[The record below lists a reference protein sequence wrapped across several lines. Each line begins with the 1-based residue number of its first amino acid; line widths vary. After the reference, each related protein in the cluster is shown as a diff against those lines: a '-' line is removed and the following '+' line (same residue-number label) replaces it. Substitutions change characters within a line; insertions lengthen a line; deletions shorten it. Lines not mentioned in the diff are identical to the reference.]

1 MEFCATGDLSKCLWQ
16 NKNNFYGERTIKMIS
31 CQLLQGLQALH
42 KNGIIHCNLKPS
54 NILIDEYGNV
64 KICDFKKSLK
74 VATMNMKDIKKNKTA
89 MTPCYTAPE
98 LFQEDGKYSFKS
110 DLWALG
116 CIMYELAVGQVPF
129 FDENIAKLIN
139 KIINDDVD
147 FNKKELTKYSD
158 EFVQILKRL
167 LVKEPNNRVTW
178 GEIERFDWWEGALF
192 DSNVNNPQ
200 SGKSDNNN
208 KGIDALRLSR
218 IVRNNLDKENY
229 TNVKKNEIDN
239 TDQEFDFQ
247 DKETDDED
255 LVQPE
260 KLNISI
266 SKFPMNVS
274 VLNISKVFKK
284 DKRTYND
291 INAELIQSSNDD
303 MPKIENFF
311 IHPNDRVIKPIIGNK
326 LIEDTPITTFNKSKL
341 PFVPWK
347 KDVLKDMMNSPN
359 DVKTV
364 EQYLYRI
371 YTDLDDHA
379 SKNDFDN
386 LLNLLRYFETIV
398 FDRELANNLINTSF
412 IQQFIQFLKNLNNE
426 DVKTRC
432 CCIIGYLVRYATIIE
447 VPLDNYNFGDIICNT
462 IRGTNNN
469 SDLMKKATA
478 TLGEYLFYVATQEET
493 PDNNEWSISKNY
505 LDILLY
511 CLNEKRGD
519 IVNFYTIKT
528 IENIAILTNVSKKY
542 FASNPDFVIKILDVY
557 NNTNNVEL
565 KCSAVSTVSHLI
577 RHQPS
582 LINNFLEK
590 CNILNDDKV
599 ILKENENI
607 QLCLINCLLF
617 SFVKDV
623 KNVFLANK
631 CELFIG
637 TILKVSE
644 KCNNIIKIKIILLLG
659 YLLTFPKMIIKYGDK
674 AFTKLQKYRIEK
686 NNEIHIAVK
695 FFEKMFIDNAILFS
709 KNFINQLIKDNKH
722 DEILMYCNTFFS
734 MGNYHRISNP
744 LFTVDFLKQIISYI
758 KSKASNK
765 GYDEIISNL
774 LNVLMK
780 FSENPISV
788 IGRIDYILSGL
799 YKDLLNLS
807 DIIKINDVSSVITIC
822 ANILSFIIDYAEG
835 KQNEIKKLIKT
846 CCPIFLNL
854 LKKKEITEET
864 LSLMSLIIEK
874 DETFISIYLSEGII
888 DEIFKLMKN
897 KDYSTNLNIIKILII
912 FTQYKGVGF
921 NEIMKI
927 NLIDKVNYLIS
938 KGLES
943 DDESIYMDY
952 VFELFNELIE
962 KIADYKRKNYSSKVD
977 LDSYKKNFQSK
988 IENVAKNFQLCIDL
1002 LGNDKNVNVQE
1013 MACQCLVFILQF
1025 FPGSNIES
1033 LKMKLNFKPDD
1044 IPKLLKGLELSCHKI
1059 HKRMIQLFIW
1069 IIEYQNDGK
1078 KILKPYVSYITT
1090 YLENICN
1097 TTAEPDIINTAQKFM
1112 NQELVK
1118 IK

>member
-1 MEFCATGDLSKCLWQ
+1 MEMEFCATGDLSKCLWQ
-16 NKNNFYGERTIKMIS
+16 NKKNFYGERTIKLIS
-31 CQLLQGLQALH
+31 TQLLTGLQALH

-74 VATMNMKDIKKNKTA
+74 VSTMNMNEIKKNKNA

-98 LFQEDGKYSFKS
+98 LFQVDGKYSFKS

-139 KIINDDVD
+139 KIINDEVD

-178 GEIERFDWWEGALF
+178 GEIERFDWWEGAF
-192 DSNVNNPQ
+192 NNSNVNNLP
-200 SGKSDNNN
+200 SGKSDNSN
-208 KGIDALRLSR
+208 KGIDPMRLSR
-218 IVRNNLDKENY
+218 IVRNNLDKDNY
-229 TNVKKNEIDN
+229 TVKKNEIDN

-247 DKETDDED
+247 DKDNEDEDTIETD
-255 LVQPE
+255 
-260 KLNISI
+260 KINISI
-266 SKFPMNVS
+266 TKFPMNVS

-291 INAELIQSSNDD
+291 VNAELITSSDEV
-303 MPKIENFF
+303 PKIENIF
-311 IHPNDRVIKPIIGNK
+311 INPADRIIKPIIGNK
-326 LIEDTPITTFNKSKL
+326 LIEDSPITIFNKSKL

-379 SKNDFDN
+379 NKKDYDN
-386 LLNLLRYFETIV
+386 LLNLLKYFETIV
-398 FDRELANNLINTSF
+398 FDRELANNLINTTF
-412 IQQFIQFLKNLNNE
+412 IQQFIQFLKNVNNE
-426 DVKTRC
+426 EVKTRC

-447 VPLDNYNFGDIICNT
+447 LPLDNYKFDEIICNN
-462 IRGTNNN
+462 IKNANNN

-493 PDNNEWSISKNY
+493 PDNNEWSINKNY
-505 LDILLY
+505 LDILLF

-542 FASNPDFVIKILDVY
+542 FASNKDFTEKILNIY
-557 NNTNNVEL
+557 NTTSNVEL
-565 KCSAVSTVSHLI
+565 KCSAISTVSHLI
-577 RHQPS
+577 RHEPS
-582 LINNFLEK
+582 LINLFIEK
-590 CNILNDDKV
+590 CPILNDEKI

-617 SFVKDV
+617 SFVMDH
-623 KNVFLANK
+623 KNIFLASK
-631 CELFIG
+631 CDILFG
-637 TILKVSE
+637 ALLKVLE
-644 KCNNIIKIKIILLLG
+644 KCNNIIKIKIILLFG
-659 YLLTFPKMIIKYGDK
+659 YFLNYPEIIIKYGEN
-674 AFTKLQKYRIEK
+674 AYLKLQKYRIEK
-686 NNEIHIAVK
+686 NNEIHMAVK
-695 FFEKMFIDNAILFS
+695 FFEKMSVDNSKVFS
-709 KNFINQLIKDNKH
+709 KKFINQLNKDNKR
-722 DEILMYCNTFFS
+722 DEIIMNCKLFET
-734 MGNYHRISNP
+734 MGIYHRISNP
-744 LFTVDFLKQIISYI
+744 LFTVDFLKQIMEYI
-758 KSKASNK
+758 KSKAGNK
-765 GYDEIISNL
+765 NNNEIISNL
-774 LNVLMK
+774 INVLMK

-788 IGRIDYILSGL
+788 IARIDYILSGF

-807 DIIKINDVSSVITIC
+807 EIIQINDVSSIITIC
-822 ANILSFIIDYAEG
+822 ANILSFIVDYCEG
-835 KQNEIKKLIKT
+835 KLNEIQNLIKS
-846 CCPIFLNL
+846 CCPILLNL

-874 DETFISIYLSEGII
+874 DETFISIYKSEKII
-888 DEIFKLMKN
+888 DEIFKLMKSN
-897 KDYSTNLNIIKILII
+897 DYSTNLNIIKILII
-912 FTQYKGVGF
+912 FTEYKGVGF
-921 NEIMKI
+921 NEIIKLG
-927 NLIDKVNYLIS
+927 LIDKVNYLIS
-938 KGLES
+938 KGLEN
-943 DDESIYMDY
+943 DDDSVYMDY

-962 KIADYKRKNYSSKVD
+962 KIAEYKRKNYPSKVD
-977 LDSYKKNFQSK
+977 MDSYKKNFQSK

-1002 LGNDKNVNVQE
+1002 LGNENNVNVQE

-1025 FPGSNIES
+1025 FPGSNVES

-1044 IPKLLKGLELSCHKI
+1044 IPKLLKGLELSCYKI

-1069 IIEYQNDGK
+1069 IIEFQNDGK

-1112 NQELVK
+1112 NHELVK

>member
-1 MEFCATGDLSKCLWQ
+1 MEMEFCATGDLSKCLWQ
-16 NKNNFYGERTIKMIS
+16 NKKNNYGERTIKLIS
-31 CQLLQGLQALH
+31 TQLLSGIQALH

-54 NILIDEYGNV
+54 NILIDEYGNA

-74 VATMNMKDIKKNKTA
+74 VSTMNMTEIKKNKNA

-98 LFQEDGKYSFKS
+98 LFQIDGKYSFKS

-139 KIINDDVD
+139 KIINDEVD

-178 GEIERFDWWEGALF
+178 GEIEGFDWWEGAF
-192 DSNVNNPQ
+192 NNSNVKNLP
-200 SGKSDNNN
+200 SGKSDNSN
-208 KGIDALRLSR
+208 KGVDPMRLSR
-218 IVRNNLDKENY
+218 IVRNNLDKDNY
-229 TNVKKNEIDN
+229 VVKKNEIDN
-239 TDQEFDFQ
+239 PDQEFDFQ
-247 DKETDDED
+247 DKDNEDED
-255 LVQPE
+255 TIETE
-260 KLNISI
+260 KINISI

-274 VLNISKVFKK
+274 VLNISKVYKK

-291 INAELIQSSNDD
+291 VNDELITSSDEV
-303 MPKIENFF
+303 PKIENIF
-311 IHPNDRVIKPIIGNK
+311 INPADRIIKPIIGNK

-379 SKNDFDN
+379 NKKDYDN
-386 LLNLLRYFETIV
+386 LLNLLKYFETIV
-398 FDRELANNLINTSF
+398 FDRELANNLINTTF
-412 IQQFIQFLKNLNNE
+412 IQQFIQFLKNVNNE
-426 DVKTRC
+426 EVKTRC

-447 VPLDNYNFGDIICNT
+447 IPLDNYKFDEIICNT
-462 IRGTNNN
+462 IKNSNNN

-493 PDNNEWSISKNY
+493 PDNNEWSINKNY
-505 LDILLY
+505 LDILLF

-542 FASNPDFVIKILDVY
+542 FASQKDFTEKILNVY
-557 NNTNNVEL
+557 NTTNNVEL
-565 KCSAVSTVSHLI
+565 KCSAISTVSHLI
-577 RHQPS
+577 RHEPS
-582 LINNFLEK
+582 LINLFIEK
-590 CNILNDDKV
+590 CPILNDEKI

-617 SFVKDV
+617 SFVMDI
-623 KNVFLANK
+623 NNIFLASK
-631 CELFIG
+631 CDIFIG
-637 TILKVSE
+637 ALLKVLE
-644 KCNNIIKIKIILLLG
+644 KCNNIIKIKIILLFG
-659 YLLTFPKMIIKYGDK
+659 YFLNYPEIIIKYGEN
-674 AFTKLQKYRIEK
+674 AYLKLQKYRIEK
-686 NNEIHIAVK
+686 NKEIHMAVK
-695 FFEKMFIDNAILFS
+695 FFEKMSVDNSKVFS
-709 KNFINQLIKDNKH
+709 KKFINQLNKDNKK
-722 DEILMYCNTFFS
+722 DDIIMYCKLFET
-734 MGNYHRISNP
+734 MGIYHRISNP
-744 LFTVDFLKQIISYI
+744 LFTVDFLKQIMEYI
-758 KSKASNK
+758 KSKAGNK
-765 GYDEIISNL
+765 NNNEIISNL
-774 LNVLMK
+774 INVLLK

-788 IGRIDYILSGL
+788 IARSDYILSSF

-807 DIIKINDVSSVITIC
+807 DIIQINDVSSIITIC
-822 ANILSFIIDYAEG
+822 ANILSFMVDYCEG
-835 KQNEIKKLIKT
+835 KSNEIKTLIKT
-846 CCPIFLNL
+846 CCPILLNL
-854 LKKKEITEET
+854 LRKKEIVEET

-874 DETFISIYLSEGII
+874 DETFISIYISEKII

-897 KDYSTNLNIIKILII
+897 NDYSTNLNIIKILII
-912 FTQYKGVGF
+912 FTEYKGVGF
-921 NEIMKI
+921 NEIIKLG
-927 NLIDKVNYLIS
+927 LIDKVNYLIS
-938 KGLES
+938 KGLEN
-943 DDESIYMDY
+943 DDDSVYMDY

-962 KIADYKRKNYSSKVD
+962 KIAEYKRKNYPSKVD
-977 LDSYKKNFQSK
+977 IDSYIKNFQSK

-1002 LGNDKNVNVQE
+1002 LGNENNVNVQE

-1025 FPGSNIES
+1025 FPGSNVES

-1044 IPKLLKGLELSCHKI
+1044 IPKLLKGLELSCYKI

-1069 IIEYQNDGK
+1069 IIEFQNEGK
-1078 KILKPYVSYITT
+1078 KLLKPYVSYITT

-1097 TTAEPDIINTAQKFM
+1097 TTAEPDIINAAQKFM
-1112 NQELVK
+1112 NHELVK